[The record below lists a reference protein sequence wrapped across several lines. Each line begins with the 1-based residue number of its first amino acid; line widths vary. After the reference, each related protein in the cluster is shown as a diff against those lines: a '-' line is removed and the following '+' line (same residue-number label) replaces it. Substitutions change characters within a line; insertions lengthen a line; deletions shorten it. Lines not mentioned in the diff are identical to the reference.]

1 MGHEKDY
8 SDAVAAD
15 IDAEVRALIELAHD
29 EAWEILVEYRDV
41 LDTMV
46 LELIEKE
53 TITQDDMNRICE
65 RVQKRPPM
73 APFNGF
79 GKRLPSE
86 APPVLTPAE
95 RDKLKAQA
103 EADGQIAVGGEGQ
116 IAVGG
121 IAATAVSLYGG
132 AASLPLPLSFL
143 WPMLAAVLA
152 GGLWGAIAGVLKAR
166 VGTNEVI
173 STLLL
178 SFVAVWM
185 VYGAVQSESLLRQ
198 PMTNTA
204 TLPESQ
210 EIPDATKLPLL
221 SADADT
227 PLNAGLP
234 IALLLAA
241 VVAVALDRTVW
252 GLRLR
257 AIGLNP
263 VAARRAG
270 LRIAPTIVLVLFLAG
285 ALGGLAG
292 AFMLQGDQGSLK
304 ARFSSG
310 YGFDGLVVGLLA
322 RGSIAGVVA
331 AALLFGF
338 LRSGGIS
345 MEMQAG
351 VPSALVL
358 VIQGVIILLLAG
370 AAFWIDRH
378 KEAER

>member
-1 MGHEKDY
+1 MNALALNLRFLRRPALWVSVAAVLVASLFGMALVVAMGASVPAALAAFADGAWGSPY
-8 SDAVAAD
+8 AVAAS
-15 IDAEVRALIELAHD
+15 INRTLALALVGMGFVIAQRA
-29 EAWEILVEYRDV
+29 
-41 LDTMV
+41 
-46 LELIEKE
+46 
-53 TITQDDMNRICE
+53 N
-65 RVQKRPPM
+65 
-73 APFNGF
+73 
-79 GKRLPSE
+79 
-86 APPVLTPAE
+86 LTN
-95 RDKLKAQA
+95 
-103 EADGQIAVGGEGQ
+103 VGGEGQ
-116 IAVGG
+116 IALGG

-132 AASLPLPLSFL
+132 AATQPAPLAFL
-143 WPMLAAVLA
+143 LPMLAAVLA
-152 GGLWGAIAGVLKAR
+152 GGLWGGLAGVLKAKA
-166 VGTNEVI
+166 GTNEVI

-204 TLPESQ
+204 TLPESL

-241 VVAVALDRTVW
+241 VVAVALDKTVW

-257 AIGLNP
+257 AIGLNT

-270 LRIAPTIVLVLFLAG
+270 LRIAPTIVLVLFIAG
-285 ALGGLAG
+285 AFGGLAG

-322 RGSIAGVVA
+322 RGSVTGVIA

-358 VIQGVIILLLAG
+358 VIQGLIILLLAG
-370 AAFWIDRH
+370 AAFWIDRR
-378 KEAER
+378 KEVER

>member
-1 MGHEKDY
+1 MPMTALVRNMTFLQRPALWVSVAAVLVASGFGMLMVIAMGASVPEALAAFADGAWGSPY
-8 SDAVAAD
+8 AVAAS
-15 IDAEVRALIELAHD
+15 INRTLALALVGTGFVIAQRA
-29 EAWEILVEYRDV
+29 
-41 LDTMV
+41 
-46 LELIEKE
+46 
-53 TITQDDMNRICE
+53 N
-65 RVQKRPPM
+65 
-73 APFNGF
+73 
-79 GKRLPSE
+79 
-86 APPVLTPAE
+86 LTN
-95 RDKLKAQA
+95 
-103 EADGQIAVGGEGQ
+103 VGGEGQ
-116 IAVGG
+116 IALGG

-132 AASLPLPLSFL
+132 AASLPQPLSFL
-143 WPMLAAVLA
+143 LPMLAAVLA
-152 GGLWGAIAGVLKAR
+152 GGLWGGIAGVLKAK

-178 SFVAVWM
+178 SFIAVWM

-221 SADADT
+221 SPEADT
-227 PLNAGLP
+227 PLNVGLP
-234 IALLLAA
+234 IALVLAV
-241 VVAVALDRTVW
+241 VVAVALDKTVW
-252 GLRLR
+252 GLKLR
-257 AIGLNP
+257 AIGLNA

-270 LRIAPTIVLVLFLAG
+270 LQIAPTIVLVLFLAG
-285 ALGGLAG
+285 AFGGLAG

-322 RGSIAGVVA
+322 RGSIPGVIA

-345 MEMQAG
+345 MEMQAR
-351 VPSALVL
+351 VPSALVQ
-358 VIQGVIILLLAG
+358 VIQGMIILLLAG
-370 AAFWIDRH
+370 AAFWIDRR

>member
-1 MGHEKDY
+1 MN
-8 SDAVAAD
+8 AVAALD
-15 IDAEVRALIELAHD
+15 LRFLQRPAVWVSVAAVFV
-29 EAWEILVEYRDV
+29 AV
-41 LDTMV
+41 LFGMV
-46 LELIEKE
+46 LVVA
-53 TITQDDMNRICE
+53 TGAS
-65 RVQKRPPM
+65 VP
-73 APFNGF
+73 
-79 GKRLPSE
+79 
-86 APPVLTPAE
+86 
-95 RDKLKAQA
+95 KALA
-103 EADGQIAVGGEGQ
+103 AFADGAWGSPYAVAASINRTLALALVGIGFVIAQRANLTNVGGEGQ

-241 VVAVALDRTVW
+241 VVAVALDRRVW

>member
-1 MGHEKDY
+1 VSALTLNLQVLQRPALWVSVAAVLVASLFGMALVVAMGASVPDALAAFADGAWGSPY
-8 SDAVAAD
+8 AVAAS
-15 IDAEVRALIELAHD
+15 INRTLALALVGIGFVIAQRA
-29 EAWEILVEYRDV
+29 
-41 LDTMV
+41 
-46 LELIEKE
+46 
-53 TITQDDMNRICE
+53 N
-65 RVQKRPPM
+65 
-73 APFNGF
+73 
-79 GKRLPSE
+79 
-86 APPVLTPAE
+86 LTN
-95 RDKLKAQA
+95 
-103 EADGQIAVGGEGQ
+103 VGGEGQ

-132 AASLPLPLSFL
+132 AAALPLPLSFL

-152 GGLWGAIAGVLKAR
+152 GGLWGGIAGLLKAKA
-166 VGTNEVI
+166 GTNEVI

-221 SADADT
+221 FAEADT
-227 PLNAGLP
+227 PLNVGLP

-241 VVAVALDRTVW
+241 VVAVALDKTVW

-257 AIGLNP
+257 AIGLNA

-322 RGSIAGVVA
+322 RGSIAGVIA

-370 AAFWIDRH
+370 AAFWIDRR

>member
-1 MGHEKDY
+1 MAYRSAAVVFASLFGMALVIAMGVSVPDALAAFADGAWGSSY
-8 SDAVAAD
+8 AVAAS
-15 IDAEVRALIELAHD
+15 INRTLAFSLVGIGFVIAQRA
-29 EAWEILVEYRDV
+29 
-41 LDTMV
+41 
-46 LELIEKE
+46 
-53 TITQDDMNRICE
+53 N
-65 RVQKRPPM
+65 
-73 APFNGF
+73 
-79 GKRLPSE
+79 
-86 APPVLTPAE
+86 LTN
-95 RDKLKAQA
+95 
-103 EADGQIAVGGEGQ
+103 VGGEGQ
-116 IAVGG
+116 IALGG

-132 AASLPLPLSFL
+132 AASLPMPLSFL
-143 WPMLAAVLA
+143 LPMFAGVLA
-152 GGLWGAIAGVLKAR
+152 GGLWGGIAGVLKAK

-198 PMTNTA
+198 PMSNTA

-227 PLNAGLP
+227 PLNVGLP
-234 IALLLAA
+234 IALALAV

-257 AIGLNP
+257 AIGLNAI
-263 VAARRAG
+263 AARRAG

-285 ALGGLAG
+285 AFGGLAG

-322 RGSIAGVVA
+322 RGSIAGVIA

-351 VPSALVL
+351 VPSALVQ
-358 VIQGVIILLLAG
+358 VIQGLIILLLAG
-370 AAFWIDRH
+370 AAFWIDRR

>member
-1 MGHEKDY
+1 MSAPALNLHMLRRPALWVSVAAVLVASLFGMALVLAMGASVPDALAAFADGAWGSPY
-8 SDAVAAD
+8 AVAAS
-15 IDAEVRALIELAHD
+15 INRTLALALVGIGFVIAQRA
-29 EAWEILVEYRDV
+29 
-41 LDTMV
+41 
-46 LELIEKE
+46 
-53 TITQDDMNRICE
+53 N
-65 RVQKRPPM
+65 
-73 APFNGF
+73 
-79 GKRLPSE
+79 
-86 APPVLTPAE
+86 LTN
-95 RDKLKAQA
+95 
-103 EADGQIAVGGEGQ
+103 VGGEGQ

-132 AASLPLPLSFL
+132 AAAMPMPLSFL

-152 GGLWGAIAGVLKAR
+152 GGLWGGIAGVLRAKA
-166 VGTNEVI
+166 GTNEVI

-178 SFVAVWM
+178 SFIAVWM

-241 VVAVALDRTVW
+241 LVAVALDKTVW

-257 AIGLNP
+257 AIGLNA

-270 LRIAPTIVLVLFLAG
+270 LRIAPTIILVLFLAG
-285 ALGGLAG
+285 AFGGLAG

-322 RGSIAGVVA
+322 RGSIVGVIA

-370 AAFWIDRH
+370 AAFWIDRR

>member
-1 MGHEKDY
+1 MNALALNMRFLKRPALWVSVAAVLVASLFGMALVVAMGASVPQALAAFADGAWGSPY
-8 SDAVAAD
+8 AVAAS
-15 IDAEVRALIELAHD
+15 INRTLALALVGIGFVIAQRA
-29 EAWEILVEYRDV
+29 
-41 LDTMV
+41 
-46 LELIEKE
+46 
-53 TITQDDMNRICE
+53 N
-65 RVQKRPPM
+65 
-73 APFNGF
+73 
-79 GKRLPSE
+79 
-86 APPVLTPAE
+86 LTN
-95 RDKLKAQA
+95 
-103 EADGQIAVGGEGQ
+103 VGGEGQ

-132 AASLPLPLSFL
+132 AASAPMPLSFL
-143 WPMLAAVLA
+143 LPMLAAVLA
-152 GGLWGAIAGVLKAR
+152 GGLWGGIAGVLKAKA
-166 VGTNEVI
+166 GTNEVI

-210 EIPDATKLPLL
+210 EIPDTTKLPLL
-221 SADADT
+221 SEGSDT
-227 PLNAGLP
+227 PLNVGLP

-257 AIGLNP
+257 AIGLNT

-270 LRIAPTIVLVLFLAG
+270 LRIAPTIMLVLFLAG
-285 ALGGLAG
+285 AFGGLAG

-322 RGSIAGVVA
+322 RGSIPGVIA

-358 VIQGVIILLLAG
+358 VIQGLIILLLAG
-370 AAFWIDRH
+370 AAFWIDRR
-378 KEAER
+378 KETER